1 MPKTERPY
9 DFAGWATVNDVK
21 CSDGRTIRRNA
32 FIDNDGQT
40 VPLVFQ
46 HQHND
51 PENVLGHCLLE
62 NCDEGV
68 YCYGWFNK
76 NPKAQATKESLGNGD
91 LDALSIYANQLVQH
105 GGDVVHGQIREVS
118 IVLTGANKMARIE
131 NLTFAHSDGTY
142 DTDDEEA
149 LIFPGEGSVVELY
162 HGESNEE
169 DEPMDFE
176 EILASMTEEQQAA
189 VAAAYEQGQ
198 LDTID
203 ELSDE
208 EVEEELEDDDI
219 YDEDDYD
226 NDDDDDNEDD
236 IDDEELDPE
245 DYDEEDDEEY
255 EDDAEY
261 DEALAQSMFGGYGD
275 MKHNIFEGDESSVQ
289 GNTLSH
295 AETEA
300 IFADAKKG
308 GSLRDSVLAHTAE
321 YGIDQI
327 DWLFPDYKSLNNP
340 PEFIKRDTGWVAG
353 VMAAVHHTPFSRIK
367 SMFADITE
375 DEARA
380 LGYIKGNRK
389 KEEVFTLLKRT
400 TDPQTI
406 YKKQKLDR
414 DDVIDITDFDVVA
427 WIKGEMRM
435 MLDEEIARAILIGDG
450 RNAAS
455 DDKISELHIRSIWK
469 DDDLFSIKVK
479 VTAEDNVAH
488 AKSVIKKI
496 IKARSQYR
504 GSGNPNF
511 YTTESVLTEM
521 LLLEDGIGHFLYPTK
536 QALATALRV
545 NDIITVPVFEQA
557 GTRSET
563 VGMTTK
569 EYDLLGI
576 IVNLNDYNV
585 GADKGGSINMF
596 DDFDIDYNQQKYL
609 IETRCSG
616 ALTKPFSAL
625 IIETEHTTPAFL
637 DIEPTLPS
645 KPWQKNASN
654 PFVGMAMAPVAA
666 SADIYGIT
674 ASSLQTGIEVGS
686 GAVSGTSKL
695 ISDGSA
701 WDSGTWGTGEDTGNY
716 LALKAVGIPE
726 GATAFIELVGGVH
739 GPVALDPSDGYL
751 AVCRV
756 TSTAQ
761 KIKLTAV
768 LGNYADTKIY
778 TLNKLVLAKS

>member
-1 MPKTERPY
+1 MPKQNRPY
-9 DFAGWATVNDVK
+9 DFAGWATVNNVK
-21 CSDGRTIRRNA
+21 CSDGRTIRKNA
-32 FIDNDGQT
+32 FIDNDGET

-68 YCYGWFNK
+68 YCYGWFNR

-91 LDALSIYANQLVQH
+91 LDALSIYANQLVQN
-105 GGDVVHGQIREVS
+105 GGDVIHGQIREVS

-131 NLTFAHSDGTY
+131 NLNFAHSDGSV

-149 LIFPGEGSVVELY
+149 LICMGADSIVELS
-162 HGESNEE
+162 HSESDEE
-169 DEPMDFE
+169 DEPMNFE
-176 EILASMTEEQQAA
+176 EILAGMTEEQQAA
-189 VAAAYEQGQ
+189 VQAAYEQGQ
-198 LDTID
+198 LDTIE
-203 ELSDE
+203 ELSAEDEDDE
-208 EVEEELEDDDI
+208 EDFEDDEEDEDDD
-219 YDEDDYD
+219 
-226 NDDDDDNEDD
+226 
-236 IDDEELDPE
+236 ELDPE
-245 DYDEEDDEEY
+245 DYDEEDDDEEY
-255 EDDAEY
+255 EDEPEY
-261 DEALAQSMFGGYGD
+261 DEALAQSMFGGYGN
-275 MKHNIFEGDESSVQ
+275 MKHNIFEGDESAVQ

-300 IFADAKKG
+300 IFSDAKRN
-308 GSLRDSVLAHTAE
+308 GSLKESVLAHTAE

-327 DWLFPDYKSLNNP
+327 DWLFPDYKNLNNP

-353 VMAAVHHTPFSRIK
+353 VMGAVHHTPFSRIK

-450 RNAAS
+450 RNPAS

-479 VTAEDNVAH
+479 VTAEANVAH

-496 IKARSQYR
+496 IKARAQYR

-545 NDIITVPVFEQA
+545 NDIVTVPVFEQA

-563 VGMTTK
+563 VGGVTT

-576 IVNLNDYNV
+576 IVNLKDYNV
-585 GADKGGSINMF
+585 GADKGGSVNMF

-625 IIETEHTTPAFL
+625 IIETAHTTPAFL
-637 DIEPTLPS
+637 EIEPSMPT
-645 KPWQKNASN
+645 KPWQRKPYAPFANLALTPVDASSD
-654 PFVGMAMAPVAA
+654 V
-666 SADIYGIT
+666 YGIT
-674 ASSLQTGIEVGS
+674 ASNLQSNIDVKAVGS
-686 GAVSGTSKL
+686 LGNVSGTSKL
-695 ISDGSA
+695 ISDGTA
-701 WDSGTWGTGEDTGNY
+701 WDSGTWGSGEDTGNY

-726 GATAFIELVGGVH
+726 GATAVIELVGGEH
-739 GPVALDPSDGYL
+739 GPVALSASDDYL

-756 TSTAQ
+756 TSNTQ
-761 KIKLTAV
+761 KIKLVTV
-768 LGNYADTKIY
+768 LGEYADTKTY
-778 TLNKLVLAKS
+778 TLNKLVLANS

>member
-1 MPKTERPY
+1 MPKKNRPY

-21 CSDGRTIRRNA
+21 CSDGRTIRKNA
-32 FIDNDGQT
+32 FIDNDGET
-40 VPLVFQ
+40 VPLVYQ
-46 HQHND
+46 HQHSD

-62 NCDEGV
+62 NCEEGV
-68 YCYGWFNK
+68 RCYGWFNN
-76 NPKAQATKESLGNGD
+76 NPKAQATKEALGNGD
-91 LDALSIYANQLVQH
+91 LDALSIYATQLAQR
-105 GGDVVHGQIREVS
+105 GSDVVHGQIREVS
-118 IVLTGANKMARIE
+118 IVLTGANKMARID
-131 NLTFAHSDGTY
+131 NLSFAHSDGTT

-149 LIFPGEGSVVELY
+149 FISMGEGSIDELY
-162 HGESNEE
+162 HSENNKE
-169 DEPMDFE
+169 DKPMDFD
-176 EILASMTEEQQAA
+176 EILEGMTDEQRAL
-189 VAAAYEQGQ
+189 VEAAYAQGQ
-198 LDTID
+198 QDAID
-203 ELSDE
+203 NLEVEDDEEESEDEEDYDDE
-208 EVEEELEDDDI
+208 EVEPEDEYDDDE
-219 YDEDDYD
+219 DED
-226 NDDDDDNEDD
+226 
-236 IDDEELDPE
+236 
-245 DYDEEDDEEY
+245 DDEEY
-255 EDDAEY
+255 DQE
-261 DEALAQSMFGGYGD
+261 LAQSMYGGNVN
-275 MKHNIFEGDESSVQ
+275 MRNIFEGDEKSVAK
-289 GNTLSH
+289 GNTLTH
-295 AETEA
+295 EETET
-300 IFADAKKG
+300 IFSDAKRT

-327 DWLFPDYKSLNNP
+327 DWLFPDYKNLNNP

-353 VMAAVHHTPFSRIK
+353 VMGAVHHTPFSRIK

-375 DEARA
+375 DDARA

-450 RNAAS
+450 RQADS
-455 DDKISELHIRSIWK
+455 EDKISELHIRSIWK

-488 AKSVIKKI
+488 AKSIIKKI
-496 IKARSQYR
+496 IKARAQYR

-569 EYDLLGI
+569 QYDLLGI
-576 IVNLNDYNV
+576 IVNLKDYNV
-585 GADKGGSINMF
+585 GADKGGSVNMF

-616 ALTKPFSAL
+616 ALTKPFSAM
-625 IIETEHTTPAFL
+625 IIETEHTSPAFL
-637 DIEPTLPS
+637 DIEPSMAP

-654 PFVGMAMAPVAA
+654 PFSGVALVPETGTVYGVSVANLQSNIDVGLTN
-666 SADIYGIT
+666 I
-674 ASSLQTGIEVGS
+674 
-686 GAVSGTSKL
+686 SGTSKL
-695 ISDGSA
+695 ITDGSV

-726 GATAFIELVGGVH
+726 GATALIELVGGKH
-739 GPVALDPSDGYL
+739 GPVQLTSEDGYMAL
-751 AVCRV
+751 CRV
-756 TSTAQ
+756 ENNAQ
-761 KIKLTAV
+761 KIKLVTI

-778 TLNKLVLAKS
+778 TLNKLVLNKS

>member
-1 MPKTERPY
+1 MPKNNRPY

-21 CSDGRTIRRNA
+21 CSDGRTIRKNA
-32 FIDNDGQT
+32 FIDNDGET
-40 VPLVFQ
+40 VPLVYQ

-62 NCDEGV
+62 NHDEGV

-76 NPKAQATKESLGNGD
+76 NPKAQATMEALGNGD

-142 DTDDEEA
+142 DTDDDEA
-149 LIFPGEGSVVELY
+149 VIYPGEGSIVELY
-162 HGESNEE
+162 HGESDEE
-169 DEPMDFE
+169 EEPMDFE
-176 EILASMTEEQQAA
+176 EILAGMTEEQQAA
-189 VAAAYEQGQ
+189 VQAAYEQGQ

-203 ELSDE
+203 ELAGDE
-208 EVEEELEDDDI
+208 EDFDEEDELEEDSEDDDE
-219 YDEDDYD
+219 YE
-226 NDDDDDNEDD
+226 
-236 IDDEELDPE
+236 DDEEMDPE
-245 DYDEEDDEEY
+245 DYDEEDDDEEY

-275 MKHNIFEGDESSVQ
+275 MKHNIFEGDESTVQ

-300 IFADAKKG
+300 IFNDAKKS

-327 DWLFPDYKSLNNP
+327 DWLFPDYKNLNNP

-353 VMAAVHHTPFSRIK
+353 VMSAVHHTPFSRIK

-414 DDVIDITDFDVVA
+414 DDVVDITDFDVVA

-450 RNAAS
+450 RSPAS
-455 DDKISELHIRSIWK
+455 NDKISDSHIRSIWK

-479 VTAEDNVAH
+479 VTAETGVAH
-488 AKSVIKKI
+488 AKSLIKRI
-496 IKARSQYR
+496 IKARAQYR

-563 VGMTTK
+563 VGATTT

-576 IVNLNDYNV
+576 IVNLKDYNV
-585 GADKGGSINMF
+585 GADKGGSVNMF

-616 ALTKPFSAL
+616 ALVKPFSAL
-625 IIETEHTTPAFL
+625 VIETAHTTPAFL
-637 DIEPTLPS
+637 DIEPTLPA
-645 KPWQKNASN
+645 KPWTKRGGSVQPEPAETTESN
-654 PFVGMAMAPVAA
+654 
-666 SADIYGIT
+666 D
-674 ASSLQTGIEVGS
+674 
-686 GAVSGTSKL
+686 
-695 ISDGSA
+695 DG
-701 WDSGTWGTGEDTGNY
+701 N
-716 LALKAVGIPE
+716 
-726 GATAFIELVGGVH
+726 
-739 GPVALDPSDGYL
+739 
-751 AVCRV
+751 
-756 TSTAQ
+756 
-761 KIKLTAV
+761 
-768 LGNYADTKIY
+768 N
-778 TLNKLVLAKS
+778 

>member
-1 MPKTERPY
+1 MPRNNERPY

-21 CSDGRTIRRNA
+21 CSDGRTIRKNA
-32 FIDNDGQT
+32 FIDNDGET

-149 LIFPGEGSVVELY
+149 IICMGEDSIAELY
-162 HGESNEE
+162 HGESDEE

-176 EILASMTEEQQAA
+176 EVLASMTEEQQAA
-189 VAAAYEQGQ
+189 VQAAYEQGQ

-203 ELSDE
+203 ELTDE
-208 EVEEELEDDDI
+208 EEDFEDEEEDFEDV
-219 YDEDDYD
+219 
-226 NDDDDDNEDD
+226 
-236 IDDEELDPE
+236 DDEEFEDEEDDEFDPE
-245 DYDEEDDEEY
+245 DYDEDEDEEDY

-275 MKHNIFEGDESSVQ
+275 MKHNIFEGDESAVQ

-300 IFADAKKG
+300 IFTDAKRN
-308 GSLRDSVLAHTAE
+308 GSLRESVLAHTAE

-327 DWLFPDYKSLNNP
+327 DWLFPDYKNLNNP
-340 PEFIKRDTGWVAG
+340 PEFIKRDTGWVSG
-353 VMAAVHHTPFSRIK
+353 VMSAVHHTPFSRIK

-400 TDPQTI
+400 TDPQTV

-427 WIKGEMRM
+427 WIKGEMRG
-435 MLDEEIARAILIGDG
+435 MLDEELARAFLIGDG

-455 DDKISELHIRSIWK
+455 DDKIQENHIRPIWT

-479 VTAEDNVAH
+479 VTAEQGVAH

-496 IKARSQYR
+496 IKARAQYR

-563 VGMTTK
+563 VGVTTT

-576 IVNLNDYNV
+576 IVNLKDYNV
-585 GADKGGSINMF
+585 GADKGGSVNMF

-625 IIETEHTTPAFL
+625 VIETEHTTPAFL
-637 DIEPTLPS
+637 DIEPSMAP
-645 KPWQKNASN
+645 KPWTRAGGSVQPQPTN
-654 PFVGMAMAPVAA
+654 P
-666 SADIYGIT
+666 
-674 ASSLQTGIEVGS
+674 
-686 GAVSGTSKL
+686 
-695 ISDGSA
+695 
-701 WDSGTWGTGEDTGNY
+701 
-716 LALKAVGIPE
+716 
-726 GATAFIELVGGVH
+726 
-739 GPVALDPSDGYL
+739 
-751 AVCRV
+751 
-756 TSTAQ
+756 
-761 KIKLTAV
+761 
-768 LGNYADTKIY
+768 
-778 TLNKLVLAKS
+778 

>member
-1 MPKTERPY
+1 MPRQNRPY

-32 FIDNDGQT
+32 FADNDGET

-62 NCDEGV
+62 NRDEGV
-68 YCYGWFNK
+68 YCYGWLNN
-76 NPKAQATKESLGNGD
+76 NPKALATKESLGNGD
-91 LDALSIYANQLVQH
+91 LDALSIYANQLVQR

-118 IVLTGANKMARIE
+118 IVLTGANKMAKIE

-149 LIFPGEGSVVELY
+149 IISMGEDSLVELY
-162 HGESNEE
+162 HSESDEE

-176 EILASMTEEQQAA
+176 EILAGMTEEQQAA

-198 LDTID
+198 IDTID
-203 ELSDE
+203 ELSDDAAY
-208 EVEEELEDDDI
+208 EDDL
-219 YDEDDYD
+219 
-226 NDDDDDNEDD
+226 DDDDDDEDD
-236 IDDEELDPE
+236 DFEDEYDDEYEDDEDDEDLDPE
-245 DYDEEDDEEY
+245 DYEDEE
-255 EDDAEY
+255 AY
-261 DEALAQSMFGGYGD
+261 DYALAQSMFGGND
-275 MKHNIFEGDESSVQ
+275 MKHNIFEGNDSVPQ

-300 IFADAKKG
+300 IFNDAKKS

-327 DWLFPDYKSLNNP
+327 DWLFPDYKNLNNP

-353 VMAAVHHTPFSRIK
+353 VMGGVHHTPFSRIK

-450 RNAAS
+450 RNPSS
-455 DDKISELHIRSIWK
+455 DDKISDSHIRSIWK

-479 VTAEDNVAH
+479 VTAEQGVPH
-488 AKSVIKKI
+488 AKSLIKKV
-496 IKARSQYR
+496 IKARAQYR

-563 VGMTTK
+563 VGNTTT

-576 IVNLNDYNV
+576 IVNLKDYNV
-585 GADKGGSINMF
+585 GADKGGSVNMF

-616 ALTKPFSAL
+616 ALVKPFSAL
-625 IIETEHTTPAFL
+625 IIEAEHTTPAFL
-637 DIEPTLPS
+637 DIEPSMKP
-645 KPWQKNASN
+645 KPWAKAGGSVQPQPAN
-654 PFVGMAMAPVAA
+654 P
-666 SADIYGIT
+666 
-674 ASSLQTGIEVGS
+674 
-686 GAVSGTSKL
+686 
-695 ISDGSA
+695 
-701 WDSGTWGTGEDTGNY
+701 
-716 LALKAVGIPE
+716 
-726 GATAFIELVGGVH
+726 
-739 GPVALDPSDGYL
+739 
-751 AVCRV
+751 
-756 TSTAQ
+756 
-761 KIKLTAV
+761 
-768 LGNYADTKIY
+768 
-778 TLNKLVLAKS
+778 

>member
-1 MPKTERPY
+1 MPRNNRPY
-9 DFAGWATVNDVK
+9 DFAGWATVNNVK
-21 CSDGRTIRRNA
+21 CSDGRTIRKNA
-32 FIDNDGQT
+32 FIDNDGEQ

-62 NCDEGV
+62 NRDEGV
-68 YCYGWFNK
+68 YCYGWFNM

-149 LIFPGEGSVVELY
+149 LIFPGEGSITELY
-162 HGESNEE
+162 HGESDEE

-176 EILASMTEEQQAA
+176 EILAGMTEEQQAA
-189 VAAAYEQGQ
+189 VQAAYEQGQ
-198 LDTID
+198 LDTLEELGVD
-203 ELSDE
+203 EDEDE
-208 EVEEELEDDDI
+208 EEIEDEDEEYEEEED
-219 YDEDDYD
+219 E
-226 NDDDDDNEDD
+226 
-236 IDDEELDPE
+236 DEELDPE
-245 DYDEEDDEEY
+245 DYDDEDEEY
-255 EDDAEY
+255 EDEEEY
-261 DEALAQSMFGGYGD
+261 DEALAQSMFGGNN
-275 MKHNIFEGDESSVQ
+275 MKKNIFEGDENAQ
-289 GNTLSH
+289 ATGNTLSH

-300 IFADAKKG
+300 IFSDAKRS
-308 GSLRDSVLAHTAE
+308 GSLKESVLAHTAE

-327 DWLFPDYKSLNNP
+327 DWLFPDYKNLNNP

-353 VMAAVHHTPFSRIK
+353 VMSAVHHTPFSRIK

-380 LGYIKGNRK
+380 LGYMKGNRK

-450 RNAAS
+450 RNADS
-455 DDKISELHIRSIWK
+455 EDKISELHIRSIWK

-479 VTAEDNVAH
+479 VTAEANVPH

-521 LLLEDGIGHFLYPTK
+521 LLLEDGIGHFMYPTK

-563 VGMTTK
+563 VGVTTT

-576 IVNLNDYNV
+576 IVNLKDYNV
-585 GADKGGSINMF
+585 GADKGGSVNMF

-616 ALTKPFSAL
+616 ALTKPFSAMV
-625 IIETEHTTPAFL
+625 IETAHTTPAFL
-637 DIEPTLPS
+637 EIEPSLPS
-645 KPWQKNASN
+645 KPWQKKAYAPFAGVGLVPVASTSTVYGISASN
-654 PFVGMAMAPVAA
+654 
-666 SADIYGIT
+666 
-674 ASSLQTGIEVGS
+674 LQSNIDVSVS
-686 GAVSGTSKL
+686 GGLGAISGTSKL
-695 ISDGSA
+695 ISDGTA
-701 WDSGTWGTGEDTGNY
+701 WTSGTWGSDEDTGNY

-726 GATAFIELVGGVH
+726 GATAMIELVGGVH
-739 GPVALDPSDGYL
+739 GPVALSSSDDYL
-751 AVCRV
+751 AVARV
-756 TSTAQ
+756 TNTNQ
-761 KIKLTAV
+761 KIKLVTV
-768 LGNYADTKIY
+768 LGDVADTKVY
-778 TLNKLVLAKS
+778 TLNKLTLAKS

>member
-1 MPKTERPY
+1 MPNNRPY
-9 DFAGWATVNDVK
+9 DFAGWATVNNVK
-21 CSDGRTIRRNA
+21 CTDGRTIRRNA
-32 FIDNDGQT
+32 FIENDGET

-62 NCDEGV
+62 NREEGV
-68 YCYGWFNK
+68 YCYGWFNN
-76 NPKAQATKESLGNGD
+76 NPKSQATKESLGNGD
-91 LDALSIYANQLVQH
+91 LDALSIYANQLVQK

-149 LIFPGEGSVVELY
+149 LIFPGEGSITELS
-162 HGESNEE
+162 HGESDEE
-169 DEPMDFE
+169 DELMDFE
-176 EILASMTEEQQAA
+176 DILASMTEEQQAA
-189 VAAAYEQGQ
+189 VQAAYEQGQ

-208 EVEEELEDDDI
+208 EADEELEDEEI
-219 YDEDDYD
+219 YDEDDYEDED
-226 NDDDDDNEDD
+226 NYEDE
-236 IDDEELDPE
+236 DDEEMDPE
-245 DYDEEDDEEY
+245 DYDEDEDEDEEY

-261 DEALAQSMFGGYGD
+261 DEALAQSMFGGNGI
-275 MKHNIFEGDESSVQ
+275 MKHNIFEGDDSAVQ
-289 GNTLSH
+289 SNTLSH

-300 IFADAKKG
+300 IFADAKKS

-327 DWLFPDYKSLNNP
+327 DWLFPDYKNLNNP
-340 PEFIKRDTGWVAG
+340 PEFIKRDTDWVAG

-400 TDPQTI
+400 TDPQTV

-450 RNAAS
+450 RNPAS

-496 IKARSQYR
+496 IKARAQYR

-576 IVNLNDYNV
+576 IVNLKDYNV
-585 GADKGGSINMF
+585 GADKGGSVNMF

-637 DIEPTLPS
+637 EIEPSMAP
-645 KPWQKNASN
+645 KPWQKNASA
-654 PFVGMAMAPVAA
+654 PFSGVALVPVA
-666 SADIYGIT
+666 STDTIYGIT
-674 ASSLQTGIEVGS
+674 ASNLQTGINTNGN
-686 GAVSGTSKL
+686 AISGTSKL
-695 ISDGSA
+695 ISDGSS
-701 WDSGTWGTGEDTGNY
+701 WTSGTWGSDEDTGNY

-726 GATAFIELVGGVH
+726 GATAMIELVGGVH
-739 GPVALDPSDGYL
+739 GPVALTSSDDYL

-761 KIKLTAV
+761 KIKLTTI
-768 LGNYADTKIY
+768 LGNYADIKTY